1 MLICDKR
8 SIAPLSHSERDPV
21 SQARRPYCDSEGGN
35 DISENRS
42 GLSTASSKVQ
52 TTKGTCDQL
61 PPGDEGTSAYEEVKI
76 YLRNKV
82 WMFIFLN
89 IYCIYST
96 SETAFEHRFS

>member
-1 MLICDKR
+1 MTNVASLRCSK
-8 SIAPLSHSERDPV
+8 SHSERDPV
-21 SQARRPYCDSEGGN
+21 SQARCPYCDSKGGN

-82 WMFIFLN
+82 WMLVFKHLLYTRHIRDY
-89 IYCIYST
+89 I
-96 SETAFEHRFS
+96 